1 MPALIRR
8 TETQVV
14 SIGPHQLRN
23 GILLAPM
30 AGITDAPFRELA
42 WRFGAGYVVSEM
54 VSAKSDLWN
63 TDKSRLRRQRVAG
76 ARPFVVQIAGG
87 DPETIAEGASRHW
100 RSGAEI
106 IDINFGCPAKKVCRK
121 AAGSQLLKDEK
132 LVARIARAAVRAVPV
147 PVTVKMRTG
156 WSLELK
162 NGARIARILE
172 GEGIA
177 AIVVHG
183 RTRACRFKGTAEY
196 DTVAEIK
203 STLSI
208 PVFANG
214 DINSQENAQAVLNYT
229 RADGVMIGRTAL
241 GAPWLLGQIASG
253 CSSEPS
259 IEEKLGIMLEHV
271 ASLHR
276 FYGDPGV
283 RIARKHVQWY
293 LTRMK
298 HDPLE
303 ENLREELRV
312 FNKLEDASAQLAHL
326 LALGGKKAA

>member
-1 MPALIRR
+1 M
-8 TETQVV
+8 V

-30 AGITDAPFRELA
+30 AGVTDAPFRDLA
-42 WRFGAGYVVSEM
+42 WRFGAGYLVSEM
-54 VSAKSDLWN
+54 LSAKADLWN
-63 TDKSRLRRQRVAG
+63 TEKSRLRRQRVAG
-76 ARPFVVQIAGG
+76 AHPFVVQIAGG
-87 DPETIAEGASRHW
+87 DPETVAEGAFRHW
-100 RSGAEI
+100 RAGAEI

-132 LVARIARAAVRAVPV
+132 LVAGIVRAAVKSVPV

-162 NGARIARILE
+162 NGVRIARILE

-177 AIVVHG
+177 AVVVHG
-183 RTRACRFKGTAEY
+183 RTRACKFHGAVEY

-203 STLSI
+203 SRLSI

-214 DINSQENAQAVLNYT
+214 DIDSMERAQTVLSYT
-229 RADGVMIGRTAL
+229 GADGVMIGRGAL
-241 GAPWLLGQIASG
+241 GAPWLLGQIAAG
-253 CSSEPS
+253 TTTEPTM
-259 IEEKLGIMLEHV
+259 EEKLGVMLEHV
-271 ASLHR
+271 ASLHH

-283 RIARKHVQWY
+283 RIARKHVRWY

-298 HDPLE
+298 QDPFD
-303 ENLREELRV
+303 ENLRNNLRE
-312 FNKLEDASAQLAHL
+312 FNKLEDATAQLAYL
-326 LALGGKKAA
+326 VDLSGKIAA